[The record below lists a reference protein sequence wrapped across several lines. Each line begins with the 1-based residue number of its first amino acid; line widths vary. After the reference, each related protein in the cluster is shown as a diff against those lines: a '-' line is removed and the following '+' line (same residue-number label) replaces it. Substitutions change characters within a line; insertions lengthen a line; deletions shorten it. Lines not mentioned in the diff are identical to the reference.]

1 MNTNQISSNTHTHTS
16 HCSHSH
22 SHNHN
27 HNQIQIDTT
36 QFNNTQQELSQLEIK
51 QKENEDELFLNKE
64 KYINLVEGNEKID
77 VTESIKSYIKSMEIN
92 KRVHTE
98 KFNYEETMSA
108 VEIDHP
114 KMDPH
119 YRYNEEMTYKKGVR
133 LGRIKSI
140 TQLEEKEIL
149 SIMDNLMMK
158 EVQWLRGGSIN
169 LTLMTFLYF
178 HIENKE
184 ENEDKKK
191 EMRRINHVLL
201 KYIDLYRNEIYI
213 VGKLNSVC
221 NSIKDEEMIL
231 NFTSM
236 QRNIENEIGEDEENC
251 QDQNSQSKYEVSIYK
266 RYRYKYYMNLLYETL
281 LDERLC
287 KKEKLTKFLEIKS
300 KITSSIK
307 KIQNDLALYTNDE
320 YSEILSLS
328 SSFFNPS
335 IYKILPIAYTIKQIN
350 PISQN
355 DFIIKLNETEQSF
368 ELLEKLFYSK
378 DIFQLGFFLEK
389 INLTTDIYI
398 YKALAE
404 TIIFT
409 NEKNSLSIFDKD
421 KGKHNINNQEDISDG
436 NIIEDSLVLIFK
448 SFFPKI
454 NKEMEG
460 LFLIIEKI
468 NKSNDV
474 FDIFKES
481 LVNLLRKKSIQTRV
495 IPSIYLGLLGISQ
508 EITSQLSSINPSQT
522 MNFFN
527 MKESVYPQLIK
538 KMLLTEVLYHINTE
552 MRLGIYSAHELDFV
566 FFVMKVVSEEIS
578 NTLEFLHGQLGKVRR
593 GDMSLTEKGIFD
605 EVTVFNIYKS
615 IYNCLCLFIIWLKD
629 KQAFFCFPEGRE
641 RERIRISRRF
651 SSFKHLDMI
660 LQFDYERFNS
670 LRKGVVK
677 DGELN
682 GEYFEK
688 VLKGAEMKL
697 KSLKEVCKEL
707 RFDDKYN
714 DCFIDNT
721 IKVIMSNRLL
731 IAKTIRSGVKNTG
744 KTRLVVDFQKY
755 NVFLPVLSLVE
766 V

>member
-1 MNTNQISSNTHTHTS
+1 MNINNQISTNTHTHTS
-16 HCSHSH
+16 NCSHSH

-36 QFNNTQQELSQLEIK
+36 QFNNTLQELSPLEIK
-51 QKENEDELFLNKE
+51 QKENEDMLFLNKE

-119 YRYNEEMTYKKGVR
+119 YRYNEEMTYKKGIR
-133 LGRIKSI
+133 QGRIKSI

-178 HIENKE
+178 HIDDKE

-191 EMRRINHVLL
+191 EMRRINQLLL

-236 QRNIENEIGEDEENC
+236 QRKIENEREEEEENS
-251 QDQNSQSKYEVSIYK
+251 QDQNNQSKYEVSIYK
-266 RYRYKYYMNLLYETL
+266 RYRYKYYMNLLYEIL

-287 KKEKLTKFLEIKS
+287 KKDKLTKFLEMKS
-300 KITSSIK
+300 KVTSSIK
-307 KIQNDLALYTNDE
+307 KIQNDMTLYTNDE
-320 YSEILSLS
+320 YSEIISLS
-328 SSFFNPS
+328 SSFFNAS
-335 IYKILPIAYTIKQIN
+335 IYKTLPIAYTIKQIN
-350 PISQN
+350 PISQK
-355 DFIIKLNETEQSF
+355 DFIIKLNETEQSID
-368 ELLEKLFYSK
+368 LLEKLFYSK
-378 DIFQLGFFLEK
+378 DIFQLGFYLEK
-389 INLTTDIYI
+389 LNLTTDIYI

-409 NEKNSLSIFDKD
+409 NEKNSLSIFEKD
-421 KGKHNINNQEDISDG
+421 KENHTQEDISHG

-448 SFFPKI
+448 SFFSSI
-454 NKEMEG
+454 NKEMDG

-508 EITSQLSSINPSQT
+508 EITSQLSSINSSQT

-538 KMLLTEVLYHINTE
+538 KMLLSEVLYHINTE
-552 MRLGIYSAHELDFV
+552 MWLGIYSAHELDFV

-578 NTLEFLHGQLGKVRR
+578 NTLDFLHSQLGKVRKE
-593 GDMSLTEKGIFD
+593 DMSLTEKGIFD
-605 EVTVFNIYKS
+605 EVIVFNIYKS

-629 KQAFFCFPEGRE
+629 KQGFACFPEGRE
-641 RERIRISRRF
+641 KERIRISRRF

-682 GEYFEK
+682 GEYFDK
-688 VLKGAEMKL
+688 VLKGGEMKL
-697 KSLKEVCKEL
+697 KSLKEVCKDL
-707 RFDDKYN
+707 RFNDKYN
-714 DCFIDNT
+714 DSFIDNT

-731 IAKTIRSGVKNTG
+731 IAKTIKSGIKNTG
-744 KTRLVVDFQKY
+744 KTRLVIDFKKY
-755 NVFLPVLSLVE
+755 NVFLPVVSLVE